1 MNSGRMVF
9 AQLLDFLPKH
19 EFHKCVQRYCG
30 QHRLRKFSCFDQFL
44 CMAYA
49 QLTGRDSLRNLEI
62 CLRVLRPKLYHAGF
76 RGEVSRST
84 LADANH
90 NRDWRIYADF
100 AHVLIGQ
107 ARALY
112 ADDAF
117 AVDLDQ
123 AAYAFDSTTID
134 LCLAL
139 FPWAKFRRRK
149 GAVKLHTMI
158 DLRGNIP
165 CFIHITHGKT
175 HDVNA
180 LDHLSLE
187 AGAFYMLDRGYID
200 FRRLA
205 VFARRPAFF
214 VTRSKKNLDCER
226 RCSRQVDKSTG
237 LRCDQTIVL
246 KGIKSARDYPDSLR
260 RISYVDNLTEK
271 RLVFLTNNFNL
282 PAIVI
287 PQLYKCRWQVE
298 LFFKWIKQH
307 LCIKSFLGNSEN
319 AVKTQVWIAISVY
332 ALVAILKKQLRLD
345 NSPNEIHQIL
355 GATLF
360 EKTLVSSMFSCEN
373 HLIEDPSRPKQLSL
387 FDF

>member
-1 MNSGRMVF
+1 MNSGRTVF
-9 AQLLDFLPKH
+9 AQLLDFLPLH
-19 EFHKCVQRYCG
+19 EFHKCVRRYGG

-44 CMAYA
+44 GMAYA
-49 QLTGRDSLRNLEI
+49 QLTGRDSLRNLET

-100 AHVLIGQ
+100 AQVLIGQ

-134 LCLAL
+134 LCLSL

-149 GAVKLHTMI
+149 GAVKLHSMI

-180 LDHLSLE
+180 LDHLPLE

-205 VFARRPAFF
+205 VFTRRPAFF

-226 RCSRQVDKSTG
+226 RCSRRVDKSTG

-260 RISYVDNLTEK
+260 RISYVDAVTEN

-319 AVKTQVWIAISVY
+319 AVRTQVWIAISVY
-332 ALVAILKKQLRLD
+332 VLVAILKKELRID

-360 EKTLVSSMFSCEN
+360 EKTLVSSMFSCGN
-373 HLIEDPSRPKQLSL
+373 HLVEDPSRPKQLSL